1 MNMMTIRTVFLC
13 LLVCLLACNEE
24 NTKQE
29 TTTKTDNVAATPAS
43 DEIIES
49 GQSLFLQRC
58 ASCHAVNMDV
68 TGPKLKGVAKRW
80 KNKTTLYA
88 FIRNSQEVIN
98 TQKDPYA
105 VALFT
110 RYNKIQ
116 MPPFASISD
125 EEIGNVLAYIKNAEA
140 SK

>member
-1 MNMMTIRTVFLC
+1 MNTMTIRMVFFC
-13 LLVCLLACNEE
+13 LLIVLVACNEE
-24 NTKQE
+24 NTKQN

-58 ASCHAVNMDV
+58 ASCHAVNMNV
-68 TGPKLKGVAKRW
+68 TGPALKGVANRW

-88 FIRNSQEVIN
+88 FIRNSQGVIT

-105 VALFT
+105 VALFNKW
-110 RYNKIQ
+110 NKIQ
-116 MPPFASISD
+116 MPPFPSFTD
-125 EEIGNVLAYIKNAEA
+125 DEIGNILAYIKHAEEG
-140 SK
+140 K